1 MASPKRSGSAPG
13 IGRPRAARRP
23 IGRSSLS
30 RPRAKPLVPDSA
42 RWQNVPMPSSPQCHE
57 RIGKAHALD
66 LAISVELIRLWRE
79 RAERAEA
86 ELEEFHTAARII
98 ID

>member
-1 MASPKRSGSAPG
+1 
-13 IGRPRAARRP
+13 
-23 IGRSSLS
+23 
-30 RPRAKPLVPDSA
+30 
-42 RWQNVPMPSSPQCHE
+42 MPSSPQCHE

-86 ELEEFHTAARII
+86 ELEEFHTAARNI
-98 ID
+98 IDGRWDRDLARQRAGWRQLRRLIEPDV